1 MGKGSKKRPTMVDRD
16 TYESNWDKAF
26 KKEKP
31 ALSELEELVLTYLLA
46 SAIVEVL
53 EEKELPTKDDVIH

>member
-1 MGKGSKKRPTMVDRD
+1 MGKGSKKRPTMVDRE
-16 TYESNWDKAF
+16 TYESNWDRAF
-26 KKEKP
+26 KKPE
-31 ALSELEELVLTYLLA
+31 LSELEELVLTYLLA